1 MAADLAKSYAR
12 KGYHGIRR
20 AARHIKSVL
29 TDKNPKLLIFTYHRV
44 LPEFAENP
52 LHNIVKL
59 RTFERQIDF
68 ISRRFRVVS
77 LGEGLKD
84 PGRRGARDSAVFTF
98 DDGYTDNYEIV
109 FPLLKKKG
117 IPAAFFVSAGYI
129 GTGGP
134 QWDWEV
140 IMRIVRNP
148 AVREVNIGTSSI
160 VAKEREPRLAF
171 AYRVID
177 RLKSSGLGELKNTI
191 DYLRSIP
198 GPGVDLSRDRCLGW
212 DHLKKMSGEGM
223 EIGSHGITHRSLAR
237 IPAGDAGREI
247 TESRRIIS
255 ERTGRDCRDFA
266 FPFGSARDYNDV
278 LIGLVRKEGYRSCIL
293 NVHGYNRLSADPFS
307 LKRIIMD
314 EDTPSR
320 FIFG

>member
-1 MAADLAKSYAR
+1 MVVDRAKGYAR
-12 KGYHGIRR
+12 KGYYGIRR
-20 AARHIKSVL
+20 AAGHIKSVL

-52 LHNIVKL
+52 LHSIVKL
-59 RTFERQIDF
+59 RTFERQVDF

-84 PGRRGARDSAVFTF
+84 FSGPGARDSAVFTF
-98 DDGYTDNYEIV
+98 DDGYADNYEIV
-109 FPLLKKKG
+109 FPFLKKKG

-140 IMRIVRNP
+140 IMRVVRNP
-148 AVREVNIGTSSI
+148 AVREVNIGASSI

-171 AYRVID
+171 AYRVMNK
-177 RLKSSGLGELKNTI
+177 LKSSGLGELKNTI

-198 GPGVDLSRDRCLGW
+198 GPGVDLSRDRIMDW
-212 DHLKKMSGEGM
+212 DHLKRMIGEGM
-223 EIGSHGITHRSLAR
+223 GIGSHGITHRSLAR
-237 IPAGDAGREI
+237 IPADDAGSEI

-255 ERTGRDCRDFA
+255 ERTGRDCKDFA
-266 FPFGSARDYNDV
+266 FPFGSANDYNAT
-278 LIGLVRKEGYRSCIL
+278 LIGLVRKAGYRSCLL
-293 NVHGYNRLSADPFS
+293 NVHGYNRPTADLFCP
-307 LKRIIMD
+307 KRVIMG
-314 EDTPSR
+314 EDTPLR